1 MNPKLNTYL
10 AIEFASSCIKFVKM
24 TQQGE
29 VFELLEAK
37 TIPMTENNNI
47 QAQEKLYREAVQN
60 LFSSEDEKNS
70 IILVSINSLHTW
82 FSNFVL
88 PKLRHKEIA
97 ETLKWKVKDEI
108 PFSLE
113 EAALDYRLLD
123 INVDH
128 QPQILVLVAATQ
140 KELIHSYSK
149 FLPEPKLKPYLY
161 PTVCFAIDH
170 LTQSFSPSKEDSVA
184 VVDLGHSVA
193 EIAIYLSKKLIFL
206 RKVAFGS
213 HSLKQA
219 MMQPFASERGTVSLN
234 IEEAEN
240 ALHTENLFDQNDHT
254 LLANKIELSQLHS
267 LIRPEFEKLAE
278 EINRSLDYFRQQ
290 HGKNVS
296 QIYLTGGLSRL
307 KGLPEFL
314 FQKLQT
320 QVQILDLSKSLKIQH
335 SPDQNLNFFYRPIS
349 FILDR
354 ATSSTSK
361 LEFSLD
367 RPIESMTL
375 RKALAILISIWLV
388 LTCSLAWRYYETNQK
403 QKMIVSEINNLK
415 IGFEEAKK
423 IKQLQTQ
430 NRKGEMFK
438 AKILEPEPNWEEV
451 FRELSNVFPGNVVL
465 RDVSFNQKI
474 LTVNGMFKTGD
485 ENAVSE
491 LLISLEGPIFKNVTL
506 VNVEKREETTEF
518 SIRTEVI

>member
-1 MNPKLNTYL
+1 MNPKLHTYL

-37 TIPMTENNNI
+37 TIHQEEL
-47 QAQEKLYREAVQN
+47 EKLLSA
-60 LFSSEDEKNS
+60 EDEKNS
-70 IILVSINSLHTW
+70 IILIPINSLHTW
-82 FSNFVL
+82 FSNLVL
-88 PKLRHKEIA
+88 PKMRHKEIA
-97 ETLKWKVKDEI
+97 GTLKWKVKDEV
-108 PFSLE
+108 PFPLE
-113 EAALDYRLLD
+113 EAVLDYRLLD

-128 QPQILVLVAATQ
+128 QPQVLVLVAATQ
-140 KELIHSYSK
+140 KELIYSHSK
-149 FLPEPKLKPYLY
+149 FLPEPKLRPHLY

-170 LTQSFSPSKEDSVA
+170 LAPSFSPSKEDVVA
-184 VVDLGHSVA
+184 VVDMGHSVA
-193 EIAIYLSKKLIFL
+193 EIAIYSSKKLSFL

-213 HSLKQA
+213 HSLTQA
-219 MMQPFASERGTVSLN
+219 MMQPFASERGTMSLTA
-234 IEEAEN
+234 EEAER

-314 FQKLQT
+314 FQKLQA

-335 SPDQNLNFFYRPIS
+335 KPNQDLNFFYRPIS

-354 ATSSTSK
+354 ATSPSSM
-361 LEFSLD
+361 EFSLD

-403 QKMIVSEINNLK
+403 QKMIVSEIDNLK

-423 IKQLQTQ
+423 IEQLQSQ
-430 NRKGEMFK
+430 SQKGK
-438 AKILEPEPNWEEV
+438 ILRAKILETEFNWEEV
-451 FRELSNVFPGNVVL
+451 FRELSNVFPGDVIL
-465 RDVSFNQKI
+465 RDVSFNQKV

-491 LLISLEGPIFKNVTL
+491 LLISMEGSIFKNVTL
-506 VNVEKREETTEF
+506 INVEKREDTTEF
-518 SIRTEVI
+518 SIRTEII